1 MKKSLVLLVLL
12 ALALVYT
19 GCSSNN
25 ASEIALN
32 SDNPTLEQLLVDAR
46 LEKAEIST
54 WYESVI
60 PDSVKPQMAEWI
72 TKTIG
77 AASSHMTG
85 GDYEDP
91 EDLVEEVYER
101 AVQLFAVD
109 KKISGLTFIRND
121 QNYWDREQ
129 IEDLTPALRR
139 VYDCLN
145 R

>member
-1 MKKSLVLLVLL
+1 LVVLLVLL
-12 ALALVYT
+12 ALTLVYT

-25 ASEIALN
+25 ASEVVPN
-32 SDNPTLEQLLVDAR
+32 SGNPTLEQLLADAR

-54 WYESVI
+54 WHESVV

-72 TKTIG
+72 TKTIE

-101 AVQLFAVD
+101 AVQLFTVD

-121 QNYWDREQ
+121 QKYWDRER